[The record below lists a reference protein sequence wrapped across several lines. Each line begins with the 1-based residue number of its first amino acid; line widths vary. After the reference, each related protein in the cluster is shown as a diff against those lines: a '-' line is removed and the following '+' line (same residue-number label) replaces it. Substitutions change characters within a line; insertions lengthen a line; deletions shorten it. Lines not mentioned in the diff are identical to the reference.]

1 MRISDW
7 SSDVCS
13 SDLVGHIVGDVRAL
27 RRPREQQPGE
37 ADGIDDIVR
46 PRLPCEQFII
56 LRADDDAD
64 RYARGEVADG
74 QYDQDR
80 GVIARS
86 EERRVGKEG
95 VSTCRSRWSPYH

>member
-80 GVIARS
+80 GVIAAGRH
-86 EERRVGKEG
+86 EYRLRLAD
-95 VSTCRSRWSPYH
+95 SPVEDRKSDV